1 MASLPRGALLVDDL
15 TQRDHDLRKDLEL
28 LRKHASSVLA
38 HCSSPFVSLGCKPKL
53 LSAAGSHRPALMHF
67 LKTCCGRA
75 FAGSATLQ
83 RGFWSRAGARRSQ
96 DKAQA
101 LLGRCTSSVERTHCL
116 HPSDRMSSYRTPC
129 PPTDTRLT
137 PTCCATPAACDLFS
151 TVRKLFPLV
160 WILPE
165 TKLYD
170 IEAWPIAGKIL

>member
-1 MASLPRGALLVDDL
+1 MACQEDTRRPPFKTISQAFKWRG
-15 TQRDHDLRKDLEL
+15 T
-28 LRKHASSVLA
+28 VLQ
-38 HCSSPFVSLGCKPKL
+38 K
-53 LSAAGSHRPALMHF
+53 
-67 LKTCCGRA
+67 
-75 FAGSATLQ
+75 
-83 RGFWSRAGARRSQ
+83 RSY
-96 DKAQA
+96 
-101 LLGRCTSSVERTHCL
+101 CL

-137 PTCCATPAACDLFS
+137 PTCCATPAACDLFA